1 MTASHEIENRL
12 RQTAEELLRNKQV
25 DLFLGYE
32 KASLPFR
39 TTPLFLT
46 AAEEAE
52 RLVWNPFCTLNL
64 AVYLPRLFKAP
75 ADARQARSAPPPP
88 RVGIVLKGCDARSVV
103 ALVQERQVPREN
115 LVLVGVACP
124 GVVDAQKA
132 EQALG
137 EHEALGAGEDAHGG
151 IRAVVED
158 GTEITLRREAV
169 LADACLECRC
179 PTPSI
184 CDLTLGGPVEAKETD
199 AARRRTAEFESKP
212 PDARWTH
219 FHQMLS
225 RCIRCNACRQAC
237 PMCYCKE
244 CLLDQTRP
252 RFIGAGT
259 DVSDVAI
266 YHLVRALHTAG
277 RCTEC
282 GACSR
287 ACPMRID
294 ARLLARKLCLEA
306 EDLYGYRAGQSA
318 DATPLMSAFAMDD
331 SQDFLTEPSPLPA
344 ASSPGEEADQTR
356 RAK

>member
-12 RQTAEELLRNKQV
+12 RATAEKLLREKKV

-39 TTPLFLT
+39 TTPLLLT
-46 AAEEAE
+46 AAEEAG
-52 RLVWNPFCTLNL
+52 RLVWNSFCTVNL

-75 ADARQARSAPPPP
+75 ADAREAKSATPPPK
-88 RVGIVLKGCDARSVV
+88 VGIVLKGCDARSVV
-103 ALVQERQVPREN
+103 ALIQERQVPREN
-115 LVLVGVACP
+115 LVLVGIGCP

-132 EQALG
+132 EKTLG
-137 EHEALGAGEDAHGG
+137 EHEALGAGEDAQGS

-158 GTEITLRREAV
+158 GTEITLYRQEV
-169 LADACLECRC
+169 LADACLECRS
-179 PTPSI
+179 PMPAI
-184 CDLTLGGPVEAKETD
+184 CDLVLGGPVEAKETD
-199 AARRRTAEFESKP
+199 AARRRAAEFESKP
-212 PDARWTH
+212 PDARWAR
-219 FHQMLS
+219 FQEMIS
-225 RCIRCNACRQAC
+225 KCIRCNACRQAC

-252 RFIGAGT
+252 RLIGAGT
-259 DVSDVAI
+259 DISDVTI

-282 GACSR
+282 GACVR
-287 ACPMRID
+287 ACPMGID
-294 ARLLARKLCLEA
+294 TRLLTRKLSLEA

-318 DATPLMSAFAMDD
+318 DAIPLLSAFAMDD
-331 SQDFLTEPSPLPA
+331 PQDFLTEPSHLPA
-344 ASSPGEEADQTR
+344 ASSSAQEAEQAR